1 MKRTLKFNTWDGR
14 LWYVTRTFEDKRHL
28 DNYAAYMKRNKRM
41 TLDEHYETR

>member
-41 TLDEHYETR
+41 TLDEVYETR